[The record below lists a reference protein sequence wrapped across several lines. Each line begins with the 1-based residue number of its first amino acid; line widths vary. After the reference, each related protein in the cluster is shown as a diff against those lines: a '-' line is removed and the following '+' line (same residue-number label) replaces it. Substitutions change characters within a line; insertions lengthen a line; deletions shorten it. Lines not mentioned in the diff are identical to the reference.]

1 MQSEFKEV
9 IGVRDMYLKIFIS
22 SLIFILFSLFSS
34 FVYAKEKVGEVWA
47 LPDAAIPEGRISYI
61 DPIEGII
68 YEVDLN
74 GFVTW
79 EYKIPSKINNK
90 RTLRKGADIEW
101 LKESDNFL
109 FVVPLVGIYEVNRQK
124 EIVWSYETKLVS
136 HDADRLPNGN
146 TIFVNAWDKE
156 GDNQVVEITPRG
168 DIVFEW
174 KISDSGVSCAHKS
187 ANCNWGKREGKK
199 YDYTHVNAVQKF
211 EDGSFLVSL
220 RNLHKAVLIDK
231 NLKVVERYRHIR
243 LVHDPRLKGDKLIA
257 ISRRQGLVE
266 RERKPSDSK
275 YVFKY
280 SDQKNVFKYFDKGYA
295 FLRTNEL
302 IPDGNILLT
311 DTRNLL
317 VFNRDSEKIVW
328 KLKLNGFGDQKR
340 NKDLPYLYK
349 AAWSQ

>member
-1 MQSEFKEV
+1 
-9 IGVRDMYLKIFIS
+9 MYLKIFIS

-79 EYKIPSKINNK
+79 KYKIPSKINNK

-168 DIVFEW
+168 EIVFEW
-174 KISDSGVSCAHKS
+174 KISDSGVVI
-187 ANCNWGKREGKK
+187 
-199 YDYTHVNAVQKF
+199 T
-211 EDGSFLVSL
+211 LP
-220 RNLHKAVLIDK
+220 I
-231 NLKVVERYRHIR
+231 ER
-243 LVHDPRLKGDKLIA
+243 
-257 ISRRQGLVE
+257 SM
-266 RERKPSDSK
+266 
-275 YVFKY
+275 
-280 SDQKNVFKYFDKGYA
+280 
-295 FLRTNEL
+295 
-302 IPDGNILLT
+302 
-311 DTRNLL
+311 
-317 VFNRDSEKIVW
+317 
-328 KLKLNGFGDQKR
+328 
-340 NKDLPYLYK
+340 
-349 AAWSQ
+349 

>member
-1 MQSEFKEV
+1 
-9 IGVRDMYLKIFIS
+9 MYLKFFIS

-79 EYKIPSKINNK
+79 KYKIPSKINNK

-174 KISDSGVSCAHKS
+174 KISDSGVSCAHKT
-187 ANCNWGKREGKK
+187 ADCNRGKKLKGEK

-231 NLKVVERYRHIR
+231 NLKVVERYRRIR
-243 LVHDPRLKGDKLIA
+243 LVHDPRL
-257 ISRRQGLVE
+257 QGNELFAVE
-266 RERKPSDSK
+266 RGTLGLIKRDRQPISSRPDSK

-280 SDQKNVFKYFDKGYA
+280 LNYGYS

-311 DTRNLL
+311 DTSNLL
-317 VFNRDSEKIVW
+317 VFNLDSEKIVW
-328 KLKLNGFGDQKR
+328 KLKLNGFGDQKI

-349 AAWSQ
+349 AAWSK

>member
-1 MQSEFKEV
+1 MPSDFKEI
-9 IGVRDMYLKIFIS
+9 IGVRVMYSKIFIS

-61 DPIEGII
+61 DPKEGSI
-68 YEVDLN
+68 YEIDLN

-79 EYKIPSKINNK
+79 KYKIPSKIKNRK
-90 RTLRKGADIEW
+90 TLRKGADIEW
-101 LKESDNFL
+101 LKESDSFL
-109 FVVPLVGIYEVNRQK
+109 FVVPQVGIYEVNRQK

-146 TIFVNAWDKE
+146 TIFVHAWDKE
-156 GDNQVVEITPRG
+156 GDNQVVEITLRG

-174 KISDSGVSCAHKS
+174 KIADSGVSCAHKS
-187 ANCNWGKREGKK
+187 ANCNWGKSEGKK

-257 ISRRQGLVE
+257 IARQGLIE

-280 SDQKNVFKYFDKGYA
+280 SDQKNVFKYLDKGYSY
-295 FLRTNEL
+295 LRTNEL

-311 DTRNLL
+311 DTRHLL
-317 VFNRDSEKIVW
+317 VFNLDSEKIVW
-328 KLKLNGFGDQKR
+328 KLKLNGFGDQKF
-340 NKDLPYLYK
+340 NKNLPYLYK
-349 AAWSQ
+349 AAWTQK

>member
-1 MQSEFKEV
+1 
-9 IGVRDMYLKIFIS
+9 MYLKIFIS

-79 EYKIPSKINNK
+79 KYKIPSKINNK

-174 KISDSGVSCAHKS
+174 KISDSGVSCAHKT
-187 ANCNWGKREGKK
+187 ADCNRGKSKGKK

-231 NLKVVERYRHIR
+231 NLKVVERYRRIR
-243 LVHDPRLKGDKLIA
+243 LVHDPRL
-257 ISRRQGLVE
+257 QGNELFAVE
-266 RERKPSDSK
+266 RRLGLIKRDRQPISSRPDSK

-280 SDQKNVFKYFDKGYA
+280 LNYGYS

-311 DTRNLL
+311 DTSNLL
-317 VFNRDSEKIVW
+317 VFNLDSEKIVW
-328 KLKLNGFGDQKR
+328 KLKLNGFGDQKI

-349 AAWSQ
+349 AAWSK

>member
-1 MQSEFKEV
+1 M
-9 IGVRDMYLKIFIS
+9 I
-22 SLIFILFSLFSS
+22 SS

-79 EYKIPSKINNK
+79 KYKIPSKINNK
-90 RTLRKGADIEW
+90 KTLRKGADIEW

-174 KISDSGVSCAHKS
+174 KISDSGVSCAHKT
-187 ANCNWGKREGKK
+187 ADCNRGKSKGKK

-231 NLKVVERYRHIR
+231 NLKVVERYRRIR
-243 LVHDPRLKGDKLIA
+243 LVHDPRL
-257 ISRRQGLVE
+257 QGNELFAVE
-266 RERKPSDSK
+266 RRLGLIKRDRQPISSRPDSK

-280 SDQKNVFKYFDKGYA
+280 LNYGYS

-311 DTRNLL
+311 DTSNLL
-317 VFNRDSEKIVW
+317 VFNLDSEKIVW
-328 KLKLNGFGDQKR
+328 KLKLNGFGDQKI

-349 AAWSQ
+349 AAWNK

>member
-9 IGVRDMYLKIFIS
+9 IGVRDMYLKFFIS

-79 EYKIPSKINNK
+79 KYKIPSKINNK

-174 KISDSGVSCAHKS
+174 KISDSGVSCAHKT
-187 ANCNWGKREGKK
+187 ADCNRGKSKGKK

-231 NLKVVERYRHIR
+231 NLKVVERYRRIR
-243 LVHDPRLKGDKLIA
+243 LVHDPRL
-257 ISRRQGLVE
+257 QGNELFAVE
-266 RERKPSDSK
+266 RRLGLIKRDRQPISSKSDSK

-280 SDQKNVFKYFDKGYA
+280 LNYGYS

-311 DTRNLL
+311 DTSNLL
-317 VFNRDSEKIVW
+317 VFNLDSEKIVW
-328 KLKLNGFGDQKR
+328 KLKLNGFGDQKI

-349 AAWSQ
+349 AAWSK

>member
-79 EYKIPSKINNK
+79 KYKIPSKINNK
-90 RTLRKGADIEW
+90 KTLRKGADIEW

-174 KISDSGVSCAHKS
+174 KISDSGVSCAHKT
-187 ANCNWGKREGKK
+187 ADCNRGKSKGKK

-231 NLKVVERYRHIR
+231 NLKVVERYRRIR
-243 LVHDPRLKGDKLIA
+243 LVHDPRL
-257 ISRRQGLVE
+257 QGNELFAVE
-266 RERKPSDSK
+266 RRLGLIKRDRQPISSRSDSK

-280 SDQKNVFKYFDKGYA
+280 LNYGYS

-311 DTRNLL
+311 DTSNLL
-317 VFNRDSEKIVW
+317 VFNLDSEKIVW
-328 KLKLNGFGDQKR
+328 KLKLNGFGDQKI

-349 AAWSQ
+349 AAWSK

>member
-79 EYKIPSKINNK
+79 KYKIPSKINNK
-90 RTLRKGADIEW
+90 KTLRKGADIEW

-168 DIVFEW
+168 EIVFEW

-231 NLKVVERYRHIR
+231 NLKVVERYRRIR
-243 LVHDPRLKGDKLIA
+243 LVHDPRL
-257 ISRRQGLVE
+257 QGNELFAVE
-266 RERKPSDSK
+266 RRLGLIKRDRQPISSKSDSK

-280 SDQKNVFKYFDKGYA
+280 LNYGYS

-311 DTRNLL
+311 DTSNLL
-317 VFNRDSEKIVW
+317 VFNLESEKIVW
-328 KLKLNGFGDQKR
+328 KLKLNGFGDQKI

-349 AAWSQ
+349 AAWSK

>member
-1 MQSEFKEV
+1 M
-9 IGVRDMYLKIFIS
+9 
-22 SLIFILFSLFSS
+22 
-34 FVYAKEKVGEVWA
+34 YAKEKVGEVWA

-79 EYKIPSKINNK
+79 KYKIPSKINNK

-174 KISDSGVSCAHKS
+174 KISDSGVSCAHKT
-187 ANCNWGKREGKK
+187 ADCNRGKSKGKK

-231 NLKVVERYRHIR
+231 NLKVVERYRRIR
-243 LVHDPRLKGDKLIA
+243 LVHDPRL
-257 ISRRQGLVE
+257 QGNELFAVE
-266 RERKPSDSK
+266 RRLGLIKRDRQPISSRPDSK

-280 SDQKNVFKYFDKGYA
+280 LNYGYS

-311 DTRNLL
+311 DTSNLL
-317 VFNRDSEKIVW
+317 VFNLDSEKIVW
-328 KLKLNGFGDQKR
+328 KLKLNGFGDQKI

-349 AAWSQ
+349 AAWSK

>member
-1 MQSEFKEV
+1 M
-9 IGVRDMYLKIFIS
+9 
-22 SLIFILFSLFSS
+22 
-34 FVYAKEKVGEVWA
+34 
-47 LPDAAIPEGRISYI
+47 
-61 DPIEGII
+61 
-68 YEVDLN
+68 
-74 GFVTW
+74 
-79 EYKIPSKINNK
+79 
-90 RTLRKGADIEW
+90 
-101 LKESDNFL
+101 

-174 KISDSGVSCAHKS
+174 KISDSGVSCAHKT
-187 ANCNWGKREGKK
+187 ADCNRGKSKGKK

-231 NLKVVERYRHIR
+231 NLKVVERYRRIR
-243 LVHDPRLKGDKLIA
+243 LVHDPRL
-257 ISRRQGLVE
+257 QGNELFAVE
-266 RERKPSDSK
+266 RRLGLIKRDRQPISSRPDSK

-280 SDQKNVFKYFDKGYA
+280 LNYGYS

-311 DTRNLL
+311 DTSNLL
-317 VFNRDSEKIVW
+317 VFNLDSEKIVW
-328 KLKLNGFGDQKR
+328 KLKLNGFGDQKI

-349 AAWSQ
+349 AAWSK

>member
-1 MQSEFKEV
+1 MPCEFKE
-9 IGVRDMYLKIFIS
+9 IIRVRDIYLKFFIS
-22 SLIFILFSLFSS
+22 SFIFILFSLFSS

-79 EYKIPSKINNK
+79 KYKIPSKINNK

-174 KISDSGVSCAHKS
+174 KISDSGVSCAHKT
-187 ANCNWGKREGKK
+187 ADCNRGKSKGKK

-231 NLKVVERYRHIR
+231 NLKVVERYRRIR
-243 LVHDPRLKGDKLIA
+243 LVHDPRL
-257 ISRRQGLVE
+257 QGNELFAVE
-266 RERKPSDSK
+266 RRLGLIKRDRQPISSRPDSK

-280 SDQKNVFKYFDKGYA
+280 LNYGYS

-311 DTRNLL
+311 DTSNLL
-317 VFNRDSEKIVW
+317 VFNLDSEKIVW
-328 KLKLNGFGDQKR
+328 KLKLNGFGDQKI

-349 AAWSQ
+349 AAWSK

>member
-9 IGVRDMYLKIFIS
+9 IGVRDMYLKFFIS
-22 SLIFILFSLFSS
+22 SLIFILFSLISS

-79 EYKIPSKINNK
+79 KYKIPSKINNK
-90 RTLRKGADIEW
+90 KTLRKGADIEW

-174 KISDSGVSCAHKS
+174 KISDSGVSCAHKT
-187 ANCNWGKREGKK
+187 ADCNRGKSKGKK

-231 NLKVVERYRHIR
+231 NLKVVERYRRIR
-243 LVHDPRLKGDKLIA
+243 LVHDPRL
-257 ISRRQGLVE
+257 QGNELFAVE
-266 RERKPSDSK
+266 RSLGLIKRDRQPISSRPDSK

-280 SDQKNVFKYFDKGYA
+280 LNYGYS

-311 DTRNLL
+311 DTSNLL
-317 VFNRDSEKIVW
+317 VFNLDSEKIVW
-328 KLKLNGFGDQKR
+328 KLKLNGFGDQKI

-349 AAWSQ
+349 AAWSK

>member
-1 MQSEFKEV
+1 MPCEFKE
-9 IGVRDMYLKIFIS
+9 IIRVRDMYLKFFIS

-79 EYKIPSKINNK
+79 KYKIPSKINNK

-156 GDNQVVEITPRG
+156 GDNQVVEITLRG

-174 KISDSGVSCAHKS
+174 KISDSGVSCAHKT
-187 ANCNWGKREGKK
+187 ADCNLGKSKGNK

-231 NLKVVERYRHIR
+231 NLKVVERYRRIR
-243 LVHDPRLKGDKLIA
+243 QVHDPRL
-257 ISRRQGLVE
+257 QGNELFAVE
-266 RERKPSDSK
+266 RRLGLIKRDRQPISSKPDSK

-280 SDQKNVFKYFDKGYA
+280 LNYGYS

-311 DTRNLL
+311 DTSNLL
-317 VFNRDSEKIVW
+317 VFNLDSEKIVW
-328 KLKLNGFGDQKR
+328 KLKLNGFGDQKI
-340 NKDLPYLYK
+340 NKDLTFLYK
-349 AAWSQ
+349 AAWSK

>member
-9 IGVRDMYLKIFIS
+9 IGVRDMYLKFFIS

-79 EYKIPSKINNK
+79 KYKIPSKINNK

-174 KISDSGVSCAHKS
+174 KISDSGVSCAHKT
-187 ANCNWGKREGKK
+187 ADCNRGKSKGKK

-231 NLKVVERYRHIR
+231 NLKVVERYRRIR
-243 LVHDPRLKGDKLIA
+243 LVHDPRL
-257 ISRRQGLVE
+257 QGNELFAVE
-266 RERKPSDSK
+266 RRLGLIKRDRQPISSRPDSK

-280 SDQKNVFKYFDKGYA
+280 LNYGYS

-311 DTRNLL
+311 DTSNLL
-317 VFNRDSEKIVW
+317 VFNLDSEKIVW
-328 KLKLNGFGDQKR
+328 KLKLNGFGDQKI

-349 AAWSQ
+349 AAWSK

>member
-1 MQSEFKEV
+1 
-9 IGVRDMYLKIFIS
+9 MYSKIFIS
-22 SLIFILFSLFSS
+22 SLIFILFSLSSS
-34 FVYAKEKVGEVWA
+34 FVYAKEKVGEVWT

-61 DPIEGII
+61 DPKEGSI
-68 YEVDLN
+68 YEIDLN

-79 EYKIPSKINNK
+79 KYKIPSKIKNR

-101 LKESDNFL
+101 LKESDSFL
-109 FVVPLVGIYEVNRQK
+109 FVVPQVGIYEVNRQK

-146 TIFVNAWDKE
+146 TIFVHAWDKE

-174 KISDSGVSCAHKS
+174 KIADSGVSCAHKS
-187 ANCNWGKREGKK
+187 ANCNWGKSEGKK

-257 ISRRQGLVE
+257 IARQGLIE
-266 RERKPSDSK
+266 RKRKPSDSK

-280 SDQKNVFKYFDKGYA
+280 
-295 FLRTNEL
+295 
-302 IPDGNILLT
+302 IH
-311 DTRNLL
+311 
-317 VFNRDSEKIVW
+317 
-328 KLKLNGFGDQKR
+328 
-340 NKDLPYLYK
+340 
-349 AAWSQ
+349 

>member
-79 EYKIPSKINNK
+79 KYKIPSKINNK

-174 KISDSGVSCAHKS
+174 KISDSGVSCAHKT
-187 ANCNWGKREGKK
+187 ADCNRGKSKGKK

-231 NLKVVERYRHIR
+231 NLKVVERYRRIR
-243 LVHDPRLKGDKLIA
+243 LVHDPRL
-257 ISRRQGLVE
+257 QGNELFAVE
-266 RERKPSDSK
+266 RRLGLIKRDRQPISSRPDSK

-280 SDQKNVFKYFDKGYA
+280 LNYGYS

>member
-1 MQSEFKEV
+1 MKNFF
-9 IGVRDMYLKIFIS
+9 KIFIS
-22 SLIFILFSLFSS
+22 SLSFILFSLFSS
-34 FVYAKEKVGEVWA
+34 FAYAKEKVGEVWT
-47 LPDAAIPEGRISYI
+47 LSDVAIPEGRISYI

-79 EYKIPSKINNK
+79 KYKIPSKIKNRGK
-90 RTLRKGADIEW
+90 LRSGADIEW

-109 FVVPLVGIYEVNRQK
+109 FVVPLGGIYEVNRRK

-156 GDNQVVEITPRG
+156 GDNQVVEITPEG
-168 DIVFEW
+168 DIIFEW
-174 KISDSGVSCAHKS
+174 KISDSGVSCAHKT
-187 ANCNWGKREGKK
+187 ANCNLGKSEGKK

-220 RNLHKAVLIDK
+220 RNLNKVVLIDK
-231 NLKVVERYRHIR
+231 NLKVVERYRRIR
-243 LVHDPRLKGDKLIA
+243 LVHDPLFMGDKIIAVARRLGLIKRDRPP
-257 ISRRQGLVE
+257 ISS
-266 RERKPSDSK
+266 KSNSK

-280 SDQKNVFKYFDKGYA
+280 SGNGYS
-295 FLRTNEL
+295 FLRTNER
-302 IPDGNILLT
+302 ISDEYILLT
-311 DTRNLL
+311 DTTHLL
-317 VFNRDSEKIVW
+317 VFNLNSEKIVW

-340 NKDLPYLYK
+340 NKNLPFLYK
-349 AAWSQ
+349 AAWIQK